1 MDVIKEKYVYV
12 QGTFLKNV
20 TTSYRTA
27 HNYKH
32 MKSSMTK
39 TSHSGMIINHARF
52 HLTAEKKYKQMKI
65 TLEIQDERFKT
76 FMDFIQTLD
85 YVSIKTDES
94 SPTQWQEEEVNRRL
108 ELIESGEMKTR
119 DWELAK
125 KEIFKK

>member
-1 MDVIKEKYVYV
+1 MNSSMTQSSHKGMIIHHAKIPRPTGVIRAGIWPFKD
-12 QGTFLKNV
+12 
-20 TTSYRTA
+20 
-27 HNYKH
+27 NYKH
-32 MKSSMTK
+32 
-39 TSHSGMIINHARF
+39 
-52 HLTAEKKYKQMKI
+52 MKI

-76 FMDFIQTLD
+76 FMDFIQTFD